1 MIPSLPLDLLQI
13 ILENVDDKQSLARC
27 CSTSKIMLAL
37 ARPHLYH
44 TISVLVRVRVSCIQD
59 STGDPND
66 SNDSFMRLIPEMMDT
81 SESLLQS
88 LANHA
93 TLKELDRG
101 FTFVSASREDKR
113 DFSPINNAITVFR
126 RVCAL
131 IPDAKDIT
139 VVDPDDLDKI
149 DTFLHDMQRDYPSSA
164 LVHLTIL
171 ETKYYNLAWLRARYI
186 SLEIREELAR
196 SPYLDDPGFGAW
208 RFAEPL
214 VSLRLESSDDF
225 GRFTLGSFSSLERLE
240 LVSAHSDRSG
250 GIGLQRTDQTLS
262 SLRDL
267 KSLETLVLSGC
278 PCETSEYLF
287 TPGRLGESIPPC
299 VGTLDID
306 IGVGIATLLELI
318 SSLPLS
324 TGIKKFV
331 VRTRIED
338 VTELKEICQGKGIKL
353 VVV

>member
-1 MIPSLPLDLLQI
+1 
-13 ILENVDDKQSLARC
+13 
-27 CSTSKIMLAL
+27 
-37 ARPHLYH
+37 
-44 TISVLVRVRVSCIQD
+44 
-59 STGDPND
+59 
-66 SNDSFMRLIPEMMDT
+66 MMDT

-93 TLKELDRG
+93 ILKELVRG

-139 VVDPDDLDKI
+139 VVNPDELDAIDAFVHKI
-149 DTFLHDMQRDYPSSA
+149 QRDDPNA
-164 LVHLTIL
+164 PLVHLTIL
-171 ETKYYNLAWLRARYI
+171 ETKYYNLTWLRARYT
-186 SLEIREELAR
+186 SLEIQEELAR
-196 SPYLDDPGFGAW
+196 SPYLDEPGFGTW

-214 VSLRLESSDDF
+214 VSLRLESSDNF
-225 GRFTLGSFSSLERLE
+225 GQFTLGSCTSLERLE
-240 LVSAHSDRSG
+240 LVSVQPYWSG
-250 GIGLQRTDQTLS
+250 RIGLQRTDQTLS

-267 KSLETLVLSGC
+267 KSLETLVLSGG
-278 PCETSEYLF
+278 PCETSDYLF
-287 TPGRLGESIPPC
+287 TPGRLGDSIPPC
-299 VGTLDID
+299 VSTLEID
-306 IGVGIATLLELI
+306 IEIGIATLVELI

-324 TGIKKFV
+324 TGIKKFM